1 VVLGLLATWALL
13 LQLSPMG
20 EAAVVE
26 ANQVFI
32 TAKVVLVVAVSG
44 LGRSLSGVTGLPTRE
59 AVVAA
64 ALARLAVQQAMGL
77 TVLS

>member
-1 VVLGLLATWALL
+1 
-13 LQLSPMG
+13 MG

-32 TAKVVLVVAVSG
+32 TAKVVLVEAVSA
-44 LGRSLSGVTGLPTRE
+44 LERSLSGVTGLPTRE

>member
-1 VVLGLLATWALL
+1 
-13 LQLSPMG
+13 MG

-32 TAKVVLVVAVSG
+32 TAKVVLVEAVSA

-59 AVVAA
+59 AVAA
-64 ALARLAVQQAMGL
+64 AAIAQPTVQQAMGL